1 MMAAPGVVAA
11 WERGVV
17 AVGALL
23 PAGGQHL
30 LGSGFLI
37 DAGAGLLT
45 TCAHVLQDVN
55 LATGVPQPA
64 YAFVGMNVVAIG
76 IGSPVQWMWRAEVLR
91 VNQPPAPRHPDNG
104 LDLAV
109 LRLSANL
116 DGSPLGMILDLAGQP
131 MLALPL
137 ADEGQV
143 PPNGTHVWVLG
154 YGQSDDK
161 RTTGTKVTRGVLA
174 GTYNDANGAW
184 LCSNAD
190 VLAGHSGGPAVA
202 DEGVVIGWCV
212 RSQYD
217 RTIQGG
223 GHQHH
228 PWRSGDVPWAA
239 SGINISISFFTI
251 HPAFWRNLL
260 RWCVWEQGRTIILKG
275 IWGFEVSLN

>member
-1 MMAAPGVVAA
+1 MAAPGVVAA

-143 PPNGTHVWVLG
+143 PPQRYSRLG
-154 YGQSDDK
+154 P
-161 RTTGTKVTRGVLA
+161 RLWTV
-174 GTYNDANGAW
+174 
-184 LCSNAD
+184 
-190 VLAGHSGGPAVA
+190 
-202 DEGVVIGWCV
+202 
-212 RSQYD
+212 
-217 RTIQGG
+217 
-223 GHQHH
+223 
-228 PWRSGDVPWAA
+228 
-239 SGINISISFFTI
+239 
-251 HPAFWRNLL
+251 
-260 RWCVWEQGRTIILKG
+260 
-275 IWGFEVSLN
+275 